1 MQIDLQRWTEAG
13 GWSPQAP
20 GALAGDAQL
29 VLVFAAAPTLSRPAF
44 LKELAEAYPGA
55 HLLVCSTA
63 GEICGTRV
71 TDESVVAT
79 AIAFDGTRVEPVA
92 LPRTEVDDSYEA
104 GRRVAEQLAGDDLV
118 YVLVLSDGTEVNGT
132 SLVSGLVDHLPE
144 SVTITGG
151 LAGDGERFEETHV
164 FLGSEPRRELVV
176 AVGFYGDRLRIG
188 HGSLGGWDPFGPER
202 LITRSEE
209 NVLYELDGR
218 SALGLYKKY
227 LGEYARD
234 LPASALLFP
243 LALRPEGG
251 GGAESVVRTVLTID
265 EEAQTMTFAGD
276 LPEGHY
282 ARLMK
287 ANFERLIDGAT
298 AAARATIALTGG
310 ASPELALLIS
320 CVGRKMVLRQRIEEE
335 VESVREI
342 FGRKTALAGFYSYG
356 ELSPT
361 TPARPC
367 ELHNQTMT
375 ITTLSEE

>member
-1 MQIDLQRWTEAG
+1 MQIEQQKWTAAE
-13 GWSPQAP
+13 GWSPAP
-20 GALAGDAQL
+20 PGRLGDAVQL
-29 VLVFAAAPTLSRPAF
+29 VLAFAASPVMAEPGVLRELSR
-44 LKELAEAYPGA
+44 AYPKA

-63 GEICGTRV
+63 GEICDTRV
-71 TDESVVAT
+71 SDDSVVAT
-79 AIAFDGTRVEPVA
+79 ALAFDKTRVDAVA
-92 LPRTEVDDSYEA
+92 LPRPEGGNSYEA
-104 GRRVAEQLAGDDLV
+104 GQRVAERLAGEDLAH
-118 YVLVLSDGTEVNGT
+118 VLAFSDGTGVNGT

-151 LAGDGERFEETHV
+151 LAGDGERFERTYV
-164 FLGSEPRRELVV
+164 FLGPEPRQEMVV
-176 AVGFYGDRLRIG
+176 GVGFYGKHLRIG

-209 NVLYELDGR
+209 NVLYELDGK
-218 SALGLYKKY
+218 SALALYKKY
-227 LGEYARD
+227 LGEYASG

-243 LALRPEGG
+243 LAVRAAGDDR
-251 GGAESVVRTVLTID
+251 AVVRTVLAID
-265 EEAQTMTFAGD
+265 EERQTMTFAGD

-298 AAARATIALTGG
+298 AAARATVALTAGS
-310 ASPELALLIS
+310 SPEFALLIS

-342 FGRKTALAGFYSYG
+342 FGDATVLAGFYSYG
-356 ELSPT
+356 ELSPSA
-361 TPARPC
+361 PASPC

-375 ITTLSEE
+375 ITTLSES

>member
-1 MQIDLQRWTEAG
+1 MQIDQQKWTAG
-13 GWSPQAP
+13 ESWSPQPP
-20 GALAGDAQL
+20 GGLAENAQL
-29 VLVFAAAPTLSRPAF
+29 VLAFASVPALARPELLRELS
-44 LKELAEAYPGA
+44 EAYPKA

-71 TDESVVAT
+71 SDDSVVAT
-79 AIAFDGTRVEPVA
+79 ALAFDKTRVKPVA
-92 LPRTEVDDSYEA
+92 LPLSEVDDSY
-104 GRRVAEQLAGDDLV
+104 LAGQRMAHELAADDLV
-118 YVLVLSDGTEVNGT
+118 HVLVFSDGTHVNGT

-151 LAGDGERFEETHV
+151 LAGDGERFEKTFV
-164 FLGSEPRRELVV
+164 FFGPDPHQEFVV
-176 AVGFYGDRLRIG
+176 GVGFYGESLRIG

-202 LITRSEE
+202 LITRSDE
-209 NVLYELDGR
+209 NVLYELDGK

-227 LGEYARD
+227 LGEYASE

-243 LALRPEGG
+243 LTVRSSSGDKA
-251 GGAESVVRTVLTID
+251 VVRTVLAID
-265 EEAQTMTFAGD
+265 EEHQTMTFAGD

-298 AAARATIALTGG
+298 AAARATIALTDSGN
-310 ASPELALLIS
+310 PELALLIS

-342 FGRKTALAGFYSYG
+342 FGPETVLAGFYSYG

-361 TPARPC
+361 SPASPC